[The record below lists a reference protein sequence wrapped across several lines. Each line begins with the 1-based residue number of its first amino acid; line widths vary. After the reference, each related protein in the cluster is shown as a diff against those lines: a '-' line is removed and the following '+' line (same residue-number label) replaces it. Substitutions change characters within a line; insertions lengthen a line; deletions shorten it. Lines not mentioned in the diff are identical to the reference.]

1 MIEVVNNICRKWR
14 LGVRGSL
21 EAGATTLALTV
32 EDAHVAGTACNP
44 NTHHKQNLSTS
55 YTETPNF
62 SENK

>member
-1 MIEVVNNICRKWR
+1 M
-14 LGVRGSL
+14 LSGSP
-21 EAGATTLALTV
+21 EAGATTLALNV
-32 EDAHVAGTACNP
+32 EDAHVAGTACKS